1 MKDKR
6 YKEIMQKLGMPN
18 SQTLLS
24 ALQQVANETAQEI
37 KKENESSKGVIMDIL
52 NIIESKNPEDITQKE
67 LTEFQALIEK
77 TMRRVDMLQRL
88 NRQMTGK
95 DFIPP
100 IRLG

>member
-67 LTEFQALIEK
+67 LTEFQVLIEK